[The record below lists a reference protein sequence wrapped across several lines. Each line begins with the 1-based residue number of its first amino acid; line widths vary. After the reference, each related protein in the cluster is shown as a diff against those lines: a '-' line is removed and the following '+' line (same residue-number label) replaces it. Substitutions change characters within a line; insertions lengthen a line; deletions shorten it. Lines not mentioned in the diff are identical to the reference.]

1 MVSHT
6 IIVTLRTLIKLYT
19 HLLQVSK
26 QKTEAIKD
34 YQLEPLEELLVTER
48 KLIQQ
53 IEKAESKRYQAVEAW
68 FDSNESSG
76 TKRTITVMLEKLAA
90 DDSIK
95 TELER
100 LSTQLRDLLTEL
112 KKQEELNQQLLA
124 QSLQFVHLSLNMM
137 NPSMEQINYGQ
148 NDTSPLLKRSV
159 FDSKA

>member
-26 QKTEAIKD
+26 QKTEVIKD

-53 IEKAESKRYQAVEAW
+53 IDKAESKRYQAVEAW
-68 FDSNESSG
+68 FDSNEFSG

-112 KKQEELNQQLLA
+112 KKQEELNQQLLV

>member
-1 MVSHT
+1 MASHA
-6 IIVTLRTLIKLYT
+6 IIITLRTLIELYT

-26 QKTEAIKD
+26 QKTEAIKA
-34 YQLEPLEELLVTER
+34 YQLEPLEKLLVTER

-53 IEKAESKRYQAVEAW
+53 IEKAESKRYQVVKAW
-68 FDSNESSG
+68 FDSNESPG
-76 TKRTITVMLEKLAA
+76 TERTITVMLAKLA

-95 TELER
+95 KELER

-112 KKQEELNQQLLA
+112 KKQEALNQQLLE

-137 NPSMEQINYGQ
+137 NPSMEQINYGR
-148 NDTSPLLKRSV
+148 NDTSPLPKRSV